1 MSSLF
6 RNSGAGAKAAP
17 KPDPKATFKSSLAGR
32 LPTADAGSTNMA
44 GAAVRTKS
52 PVKFSQPPGA
62 TPAKLGKKDE
72 PSSPGQEDVQK
83 VNAWQAEM
91 DTLEQTQ
98 MQIQNDQMN
107 LLHSQIHILM
117 RELGDLQ
124 KHVVALT
131 QKVDEDGADL
141 LGKMEEMKTE
151 IKDAAEE
158 AHAAIR
164 LELAE
169 HGNNAEELKAAMEE
183 AHGALSKAMED
194 GLNNMS
200 EQTSRDLANHAEA
213 HGATV
218 AELEAKLSA
227 DLQGAM
233 DSHAQALQDLNN
245 EHHEKHALNSEA
257 LENGL
262 NSVLENAHGKLQD
275 ELTQLRHGG
284 AGSLKELSRILAD
297 VTEQVDKI
305 DQAVETEHNLRMEV
319 EKKLDS
325 MCEDL
330 RQEVAV
336 SLEESHSALK
346 LEMAEIGGNQ
356 DQIKEAMADASAA
369 LKDEWMAAHGQLKG
383 ELDAHRKE
391 NDAKHKG
398 HADAM
403 SAMNDEHLEKH
414 ASNAAALE
422 EGIQN
427 VLGGSH
433 AQLQKDLK
441 MLQSGGAGSLKELS
455 KVVADVTKQVD
466 NIDQAVQQ
474 EHDLRLAVEEK
485 LDKMFGDQDKT
496 ISDLKKDMKV
506 ALNEAH
512 AALKVEI
519 AEHGKNAQ
527 EIQAAMEEAN
537 AALKDEVNLAHGS
550 LKKELGSLSKE
561 NAAQHKSHQETMRSI
576 NDAHHE
582 IHAQNAEKLESGL
595 KDVLSGA
602 HAKLQDELKLLKSGG
617 AGSLKDLSKIL
628 ADVTQQVDTI
638 DQAVNQEHELR
649 MAVETRFETYMNEQ
663 ETVLEKLEKKLKVDF
678 DTKTRDLSDAMNAMN
693 NEHHEKHAA
702 NAAALEESIDNVLMG
717 SHAKLQDD
725 LKKLQSGGVGSLK
738 DLSKILADVT
748 KQVDKIDQ
756 AVEKEHELRMKVED
770 KLDSMFND
778 QNKTVNDLKKD
789 MQVALKES
797 HAALKLELADH
808 GKNSEDIKAAMAEAH
823 AALKDEVN
831 LAHGSLKNELGSLA
845 KEQEKKHKAHQDAMA
860 AVNDKH
866 HEIHA
871 QNSEKL
877 ENGLKDVLSSA
888 HGKLQEELKILKSGG
903 AGSIKDL
910 SKILADVTQQ
920 VDNIDRAVNQEHE
933 LRMAVEKKLDKMFN
947 DSNAQIESLQ
957 KDIQTALHESHAA
970 LKLELAEHSKNAG
983 EMKAAMADAHAA
995 LAEEM
1000 SSHKENFANH
1010 GTVSAQKMADM
1021 EAQLKAD
1028 LARLANDH
1036 QENLKNLHDEHS
1048 GKHEEHA
1055 QNRVELEQGLHST
1068 LANTHS
1074 KLQAELREL
1083 QSGHGNTIDGMRTIL
1098 ADVTTQVDTLTQ
1110 TVDKEHDL
1118 RMAVEGRVDNM
1129 IQELRAENE
1138 AAMREAHAALRLE
1151 MGMLSKDAGEM
1162 KAAMAEAHKALK
1174 AEHGA
1179 VTGDLA
1185 DKLDSHGKAHALSL
1199 QEMERQLRMDLSRSN
1214 GDLDMRHKDM
1224 KDQFS
1229 KHAAGVNSLDQRI
1242 ALLEQSSTD
1251 KHRDA
1256 FKELQTAHGKINELV
1271 GSLQSH
1277 KSKLDMNQS
1286 STEERLGYIERA
1298 LKDKGD
1304 SHNALQSQFRGE
1316 ALARE
1321 KTLTSVETRLS
1332 KMETYFTEITDR
1344 SAKELEGV
1352 SARYRELQSKFDQT
1366 RALSENNKN
1375 LVEQRL
1381 AYLDRAMLDTSD
1393 SHAQALSAFH
1403 NEHGKEIAH
1412 LLQAERIAR
1421 EQQEKTFLDYI
1432 QDARQQ
1438 KDALE
1443 ATVQEQLRLER
1454 VAREVQSQ
1462 QLRDAITHQH
1472 NFVGNAEYTD
1482 ILLQE
1487 RSSREAAERALERRL
1502 ESFER
1507 AISMERNERAQ
1518 DMQRIWDAFD
1528 GHTHEAM
1535 SPIVREMPQPVKV
1548 VQSPRIAPTT
1558 VIETVGTELPR
1569 TSLPIA
1575 ERIVMP
1581 ETTPLTTRS
1590 VPATGTISPLAPIMT
1605 TGLQRMTSIGT
1616 TRLA

>member
-32 LPTADAGSTNMA
+32 LPTADTGSTNMA

-124 KHVVALT
+124 KHFVALT

-920 VDNIDRAVNQEHE
+920 VDNIDKAVNTEHE
-933 LRMAVEKKLDKMFN
+933 LRMAVEAKLDKMFN
-947 DSNAQIESLQ
+947 ETDASMEKVKKELQ
-957 KDIQTALHESHAA
+957 VALKESHSA
-970 LKLELAEHSKNAG
+970 LKLELAEHGKDKEAI
-983 EMKAAMADAHAA
+983 KAAMEDANSALKEEMALHKGNLENHGKAHGSKLSDLEKSLKKDLDKAINEQKGALRDLGDEHAA
-995 LAEEM
+995 
-1000 SSHKENFANH
+1000 
-1010 GTVSAQKMADM
+1010 
-1021 EAQLKAD
+1021 
-1028 LARLANDH
+1028 
-1036 QENLKNLHDEHS
+1036 
-1048 GKHEEHA
+1048 KHVEHA
-1055 QNRVELEQGLHST
+1055 QNSKAIEQNLHNT
-1068 LANTHS
+1068 LAGAHS
-1074 KLQAELREL
+1074 KLQSELKEL
-1083 QSGHGNTIDGMRTIL
+1083 QSGHVTTIGGLRDVL
-1098 ADVTTQVDTLTQ
+1098 ADVTKQVDTLTEGL
-1110 TVDKEHDL
+1110 DKEHDL
-1118 RMAVEGRVDNM
+1118 RMAVEGRVDDM
-1129 IQELRAENE
+1129 IQELRKENE
-1138 AAMREAHAALRLE
+1138 AALREAHAALRLE
-1151 MGMLSKDAGEM
+1151 MGMLSKDGNEM
-1162 KAAMAEAHKALK
+1162 KAAMAEAHRALK

-1179 VTGDLA
+1179 VAGDLSS
-1185 DKLDSHGKAHALSL
+1185 KLDSHAKGHASTMA
-1199 QEMERQLRMDLSRSN
+1199 EMERQLRYDLQRGN
-1214 GDLDMRHKDM
+1214 ADLDSRHKELKDM
-1224 KDQFS
+1224 HA
-1229 KHAAGVNSLDQRI
+1229 KHANGLTTLDQRL
-1242 ALLEQSSTD
+1242 ALLEQSSQD

-1256 FKELQTAHGKINELV
+1256 FKELQAAHGKINELV
-1271 GSLQSH
+1271 GALQTH
-1277 KSKLDMNQS
+1277 KSKVDLS
-1286 STEERLGYIERA
+1286 HGSTEERVAYLERQ
-1298 LKDKGD
+1298 LKEKTD
-1304 SHNALQSQFRGE
+1304 SQNALQGQFRGE
-1316 ALARE
+1316 ALTRE
-1321 KTLTSVETRLS
+1321 KTLTSVEMRLS

-1558 VIETVGTELPR
+1558 VIETVGTEYPR

-1575 ERIVMP
+1575 ERIMMP
-1581 ETTPLTTRS
+1581 DTIATTRS

>member
-1 MSSLF
+1 LLKRPLNSPNLITSNSKVMSSLF
-6 RNSGAGAKAAP
+6 RFQANSSDAKAGSATA
-17 KPDPKATFKSSLAGR
+17 KPSFGSSRGSSPLRDAGDKPSAFKSSLAGR
-32 LPTADAGSTNMA
+32 LPSTSADSGAGMAGSA
-44 GAAVRTKS
+44 LRGKS
-52 PVKFSQPPGA
+52 PLRPPQPPGA
-62 TPAKLGKKDE
+62 SGP
-72 PSSPGQEDVQK
+72 PSARTAETTQQEQEDMEK
-83 VNAWQAEM
+83 VTAWQNEM
-91 DTLEQTQ
+91 DSLEQTQ
-98 MQIQNDQMN
+98 LQIQTDQMN
-107 LLHSQIHILM
+107 LLHSQIHILT

-124 KHVVALT
+124 KHVVAIT
-131 QKVDEDGADL
+131 QKLEDDGADL
-141 LGKMEEMKTE
+141 QGKLDTMRTQ
-151 IKDAAEE
+151 IQDSAEE

-169 HGNNAEELKAAMEE
+169 HGNNAEELKAAMGE
-183 AHGALSKAMED
+183 AHEALSKAMED
-194 GLNNMS
+194 GLNS
-200 EQTSRDLANHAEA
+200 VADQHARALDDHAQA
-213 HGATV
+213 HGASL
-218 AELEAKLSA
+218 AEMEAKLQG
-227 DLQGAM
+227 DLKAACEGNQAAIDAM
-233 DSHAQALQDLNN
+233 NDA
-245 EHHEKHALNSEA
+245 HHEKHALNSEA

-262 NSVLENAHGKLQD
+262 NNVLESAHGKLQD
-275 ELTQLRHGG
+275 ELQELRHGG

-628 ADVTQQVDTI
+628 ADVTQQVD
-638 DQAVNQEHELR
+638 
-649 MAVETRFETYMNEQ
+649 
-663 ETVLEKLEKKLKVDF
+663 
-678 DTKTRDLSDAMNAMN
+678 
-693 NEHHEKHAA
+693 
-702 NAAALEESIDNVLMG
+702 
-717 SHAKLQDD
+717 
-725 LKKLQSGGVGSLK
+725 
-738 DLSKILADVT
+738 
-748 KQVDKIDQ
+748 
-756 AVEKEHELRMKVED
+756 
-770 KLDSMFND
+770 
-778 QNKTVNDLKKD
+778 
-789 MQVALKES
+789 
-797 HAALKLELADH
+797 
-808 GKNSEDIKAAMAEAH
+808 
-823 AALKDEVN
+823 
-831 LAHGSLKNELGSLA
+831 
-845 KEQEKKHKAHQDAMA
+845 
-860 AVNDKH
+860 
-866 HEIHA
+866 
-871 QNSEKL
+871 
-877 ENGLKDVLSSA
+877 
-888 HGKLQEELKILKSGG
+888 
-903 AGSIKDL
+903 
-910 SKILADVTQQ
+910 
-920 VDNIDRAVNQEHE
+920 NIDRAVNQEHE

-1229 KHAAGVNSLDQRI
+1229 KHAAGVNSLEQRI

-1271 GSLQSH
+1271 GSLQGH

-1344 SAKELEGV
+1344 HAKDLDSANG
-1352 SARYRELQSKFDQT
+1352 RYRELQSKFDQS
-1366 RALSENNKN
+1366 RALNENHKN

-1381 AYLDRAMLDTSD
+1381 AYLDRSVLDASD
-1393 SHAQALSAFH
+1393 NHQQALSAFH
-1403 NEHGKEIAH
+1403 TEHGKEMTH
-1412 LLQAERIAR
+1412 LLQAERAAR
-1421 EQQEKTFLDYI
+1421 EAQEKTFLDYI

-1443 ATVQEQLRLER
+1443 STVQEQMRLER
-1454 VAREVQSQ
+1454 VAREVQAN
-1462 QLRDAITHQH
+1462 QLKDAIAHSH
-1472 NFVGNAEYTD
+1472 NFSSNAEYTD

-1518 DMQRIWDAFD
+1518 ELQRIWDAFD

-1535 SPIVREMPQPVKV
+1535 SPIIREIPQPPPRKILPTSMM
-1548 VQSPRIAPTT
+1548 SPRAITQPTY
-1558 VIETVGTELPR
+1558 IETVPAQSTLTER
-1569 TSLPIA
+1569 AIM
-1575 ERIVMP
+1575 MP
-1581 ETTPLTTRS
+1581 EVGLTNISAATAAPTIATTAM
-1590 VPATGTISPLAPIMT
+1590 PAANIT
-1605 TGLQRMTSIGT
+1605 RMTSLGALPTSQIQAGSVVLPT
-1616 TRLA
+1616 TR

>member
-32 LPTADAGSTNMA
+32 LPTADTGSTNMA

-124 KHVVALT
+124 KHFVALT

-628 ADVTQQVDTI
+628 ADVTQQVDNI
-638 DQAVNQEHELR
+638 DKAVNTEHELR
-649 MAVETRFETYMNEQ
+649 MAVEAKLDKMFNDTDASMEKVKKELQVALKESHSALKLELAEHGKDKEAIKAAMEDANSALKEEMALHKGNLENHGKAHGSKLSDLEKSLKKDLDKAINEQ
-663 ETVLEKLEKKLKVDF
+663 KGAL
-678 DTKTRDLSDAMNAMN
+678 RDLGD
-693 NEHHEKHAA
+693 EHAA
-702 NAAALEESIDNVLMG
+702 KHVE
-717 SHAKLQDD
+717 HAQNSKAIEQGLHNTLAGAHSKLQAE
-725 LKKLQSGGVGSLK
+725 LKELQSGHVTTIGGLRDV
-738 DLSKILADVT
+738 LADVT
-748 KQVDKIDQ
+748 KQVD
-756 AVEKEHELRMKVED
+756 
-770 KLDSMFND
+770 
-778 QNKTVNDLKKD
+778 
-789 MQVALKES
+789 
-797 HAALKLELADH
+797 
-808 GKNSEDIKAAMAEAH
+808 
-823 AALKDEVN
+823 
-831 LAHGSLKNELGSLA
+831 
-845 KEQEKKHKAHQDAMA
+845 
-860 AVNDKH
+860 
-866 HEIHA
+866 
-871 QNSEKL
+871 
-877 ENGLKDVLSSA
+877 
-888 HGKLQEELKILKSGG
+888 
-903 AGSIKDL
+903 
-910 SKILADVTQQ
+910 
-920 VDNIDRAVNQEHE
+920 
-933 LRMAVEKKLDKMFN
+933 
-947 DSNAQIESLQ
+947 
-957 KDIQTALHESHAA
+957 
-970 LKLELAEHSKNAG
+970 
-983 EMKAAMADAHAA
+983 
-995 LAEEM
+995 
-1000 SSHKENFANH
+1000 
-1010 GTVSAQKMADM
+1010 
-1021 EAQLKAD
+1021 
-1028 LARLANDH
+1028 
-1036 QENLKNLHDEHS
+1036 
-1048 GKHEEHA
+1048 
-1055 QNRVELEQGLHST
+1055 
-1068 LANTHS
+1068 
-1074 KLQAELREL
+1074 
-1083 QSGHGNTIDGMRTIL
+1083 
-1098 ADVTTQVDTLTQ
+1098 TLTEGL
-1110 TVDKEHDL
+1110 DKEHDL
-1118 RMAVEGRVDNM
+1118 RMSVEARVDDM
-1129 IQELRAENE
+1129 IQELRKENE
-1138 AAMREAHAALRLE
+1138 AALREAHAALRLE
-1151 MGMLSKDAGEM
+1151 MGMLSKDGNEM
-1162 KAAMAEAHKALK
+1162 KAAMAEAHRALK

-1179 VTGDLA
+1179 VAGDLSS
-1185 DKLDSHGKAHALSL
+1185 KLDSHAKGHASTMA
-1199 QEMERQLRMDLSRSN
+1199 EMERQLRYDLQRGN
-1214 GDLDMRHKDM
+1214 ADLDSRHKELKDM
-1224 KDQFS
+1224 HA
-1229 KHAAGVNSLDQRI
+1229 KHANGLTTLDQRL
-1242 ALLEQSSTD
+1242 ALLEQSSQD

-1256 FKELQTAHGKINELV
+1256 FKELQAAHGKINELV
-1271 GSLQSH
+1271 GALQTH
-1277 KSKLDMNQS
+1277 KSKVDLS
-1286 STEERLGYIERA
+1286 HGSTEERVAYLERQ
-1298 LKDKGD
+1298 LKEKTD
-1304 SHNALQSQFRGE
+1304 SQNALQGQFRGE
-1316 ALARE
+1316 ALTRE
-1321 KTLTSVETRLS
+1321 KTLTSVEMRLS

-1535 SPIVREMPQPVKV
+1535 SPIIREIPQPPPRKIVPTSMM
-1548 VQSPRIAPTT
+1548 SPRAITQPTY
-1558 VIETVGTELPR
+1558 IETVPAQSTLTER
-1569 TSLPIA
+1569 AIM
-1575 ERIVMP
+1575 MP
-1581 ETTPLTTRS
+1581 EVGLTNISAATAAPTIATTAM
-1590 VPATGTISPLAPIMT
+1590 PAANIT
-1605 TGLQRMTSIGT
+1605 RMTSLGALPTSQIQAGSVVLPT
-1616 TRLA
+1616 TR